1 MFAQLNLWHDIVS
14 FIIEAVTYTAGQKMA
29 TKSLS
34 RKIQMHRDQILEIAA
49 RNGAHNVRIFGSVA
63 RGDAGP
69 ASDIDFLV
77 EMEAGRSLFDLA
89 GLLMDLQEALNCE
102 IDIVTEKGLNPR
114 IRQRV
119 MDEAIPL

>member
-1 MFAQLNLWHDIVS
+1 MFAQLNLWHGIVS
-14 FIIEAVTYTAGQKMA
+14 FIIETRTYTAGQKMA